1 MTPLSPLSDLLDDA
15 WSMLARGVDDP
26 ADDLHWPVL
35 ATVGQAG
42 DGAPFADAR
51 TVVLRA
57 SDRDTGRVAVHSD
70 ADTGK
75 IAQLRANPS
84 VALVAYHRPRRIQ
97 LRLHGVA
104 DLHVGDAV
112 AAAAWTALPG
122 HSRALYAGPER
133 FCVIRL
139 RILQLDWLHI
149 GPERPLRAAFTLGDG
164 PPQGRWI
171 DP

>member
-1 MTPLSPLSDLLDDA
+1 M
-15 WSMLARGVDDP
+15 
-26 ADDLHWPVL
+26 
-35 ATVGQAG
+35 
-42 DGAPFADAR
+42 DAR
-51 TVVLRA
+51 LY
-57 SDRDTGRVAVHSD
+57 
-70 ADTGK
+70 
-75 IAQLRANPS
+75 Q
-84 VALVAYHRPRRIQ
+84 RIQ

-164 PPQGRWI
+164 PPQGHWI